1 MSVIIESADFDPPVE
16 RLDQEEIDREL
27 RLVDAA
33 ISMIRRGV
41 AHRVTLASMALAEE
55 VLFAARARASLY
67 GLHVRTA
74 ADVESGPLAI
84 IVEYRG

>member
-1 MSVIIESADFDPPVE
+1 MSVIIEPVE
-16 RLDQEEIDREL
+16 SDLTEPLDQDEIDREL

-33 ISMIRRGV
+33 ISMVRRGV
-41 AHRVTLASMALAEE
+41 AHRVTLASMKLANE

-67 GLHVRTA
+67 NLHVRTA
-74 ADVESGPLAI
+74 SDVEGGPLSI